1 MLTSKRYKV
10 LIADDHQLFIQGLK
24 LILKEELDIVEVD
37 HALDGRE
44 AIEKVRRNNY
54 DVVLLDVNMPV
65 IDGVEAAA
73 EIRRHSSTIKV
84 LVVSMFSDMDTAGRI
99 LEAGADGF
107 LIKNADASE
116 FRQAFDAVFRDEIYL
131 SPGVSDLFTRD
142 RNGKIIVRSEF
153 VQFTKSLVSKREKA
167 ILKMIAEGHTS
178 HFIAEALHLSAK
190 TVDTHRNNMLAKLG
204 LPNSAALVRFAIEN
218 KLI

>member
-1 MLTSKRYKV
+1 MLAPLKYRV

-24 LILKEELDIVEVD
+24 LILKDELGIPDAD
-37 HALDGRE
+37 HAVDGKE
-44 AIEKVRRNNY
+44 AIEKVRRNDY

-65 IDGVEAAA
+65 IDGVDAAA

-84 LVVSMFSDMDTAGRI
+84 LVVSMFSDMDTAARI

-107 LIKNADASE
+107 LIKNADALE
-116 FRQAFDAVFRDEIYL
+116 FRQAFEAVFRNEIYL
-131 SPGVSDLFTRD
+131 SPGVADLFTRD
-142 RNGKIIVRSEF
+142 RTGKVIIRGEYL
-153 VQFTKSLVSKREKA
+153 QFTKNLVSKREKA
-167 ILKMIAEGHTS
+167 ILRLIAEGHTS
-178 HFIAEALHLSAK
+178 HFIAETLHLSAK